1 MATEEEE
8 KYFHQQEVERR
19 KDKRRELERA
29 AAEAAEKRRVSQVL
43 ATDDGALVT
52 RIRQLGF
59 DGDTARVLDLLPL
72 VHVAW
77 ADGSVTANERRAI
90 TGILAQRE
98 IAPGTEAALLIEA
111 LMDERPSDTFLN
123 ETLELLRDLGG
134 KKGATVVE
142 LCIQVADASG
152 GFFGLGNKINDEEA
166 ALIEEIAKGLG
177 DTAHENFSKT
187 L

>member
-19 KDKRRELERA
+19 KEKRRELERA
-29 AAEAAEKRRVSQVL
+29 AAEAAEKRKVAATL
-43 ATDDGALVT
+43 ATDDEALVT
-52 RIRQLGF
+52 RIRELGF

-77 ADGSVTANERRAI
+77 ADGSVSANERRAI
-90 TGILAQRE
+90 SSILAQRE
-98 IAPGTEAALLIEA
+98 IEAGTEAALLMEA
-111 LMDERPSDTFLN
+111 LMDERPSDTFLS

-134 KKGATVVE
+134 KKGASVIE

-152 GFFGLGNKINDEEA
+152 GFFGLGNKINDEER
-166 ALIEEIAKGLG
+166 ALIEEIAAGLG
-177 DTAHENFSKT
+177 DAAHAKFSDT